1 MDVTAAYLH
10 YTEDLSRSWLIFPLL
25 LLYLLHLG
33 GVGFLGPDE
42 PRYASIGR
50 EMARSGDWVTPRLDG
65 QPWFEKPPLTY
76 WLTGAG
82 HVAGLP
88 DEWAARLPEAL
99 ISIAFLAFFY
109 FRLAREFSP
118 PLALAATAILAT
130 SGGWLAY
137 SFAALTDL
145 PMSAALGAAMLI
157 ILFDP
162 RRAVLAGVLLGLSI
176 LGKGFVPVVL
186 IAPLFLV
193 GRGKRMV
200 MLASAVII
208 AAPWFILCWLRNG
221 SAFWDDFFW
230 KQHVARFLTPSLEHV
245 QPFWY
250 YIPILL
256 AGLFPWTPLAVL
268 LARRR
273 LYSDRRVLLLAAWVL
288 YGLIFFSVARNKLP
302 GYVLP
307 LFPAL
312 AIVLAAAFETAPVK
326 GWWLAACALLLVGLP
341 TVAGILPDA
350 LLAGLSRS
358 HVAFAAGGFVFLGV
372 AAFVGWLA
380 SKQKTEAALLSVAL
394 AAGIGA
400 VYLKYSTFPAL
411 DRTVSVRK
419 FWRAHASEVSA
430 GCVDGV
436 SRTWQYGLNYYGGHV
451 VPECAA
457 ATAAVRSRITTRD
470 RQLTIEDSNVH

>member
-1 MDVTAAYLH
+1 
-10 YTEDLSRSWLIFPLL
+10 LSRSWLIFPLL

-65 QPWFEKPPLTY
+65 RPWFEKPPLTY
-76 WLTGAG
+76 WLTAAG
-82 HVAGLP
+82 RLAGLP

-99 ISIAFLAFFY
+99 ISVAFLGFFY
-109 FRLAREFSP
+109 FTLAREFSP

-130 SGGWLAY
+130 SAGWMAY

-145 PMSAALGAAMLI
+145 PMSAALGAAMLM
-157 ILFDP
+157 LVFDR
-162 RRAVLAGVLLGLSI
+162 RRAAVAGALLGVSI

-186 IAPLFLV
+186 IAPVFLIA
-193 GRGKRMV
+193 RGKRMV
-200 MLASAVII
+200 VTLVSAAIV
-208 AAPWFILCWLRNG
+208 AGPWFLLCWLRNG
-221 SAFWDDFFW
+221 GAFWDDFFW

-250 YIPILL
+250 YVPVLL
-256 AGLFPWTPLAVL
+256 AGLFPWIPLAAL
-268 LARRR
+268 LAQRR
-273 LYSDRRVLLLAAWVL
+273 LYSDRRVLRLAVWVL

-302 GYVLP
+302 GYLLP

-312 AIVLAAAFETAPVK
+312 AIVLAAALETAPFK
-326 GWWLAACALLLVGLP
+326 AGWLTACALLLVGLP

-358 HVAFAAGGFVFLGV
+358 HLAFAPGGLVFAG
-372 AAFVGWLA
+372 AAALVWWLA
-380 SKQKTEAALLSVAL
+380 WKQKTEAALLGVAL
-394 AAGIGA
+394 AAGIGV

-411 DRTVSVRK
+411 DRTVSVRG
-419 FWRAHASEVSA
+419 FWREHRAEVSA
-430 GCVDGV
+430 GCVEGV
-436 SRTWQYGLNYYGGHV
+436 SRTWQYGLNYYAGHE

-457 ATAAVRSRITTRD
+457 ESQNPRITTRD
-470 RQLTIEDSNVH
+470 RQIAIEDASVQKSVH